1 MTGVPPSRYKRSEKL
16 GEGTY
21 ATVYKGEDTQTGMVV
36 ALKDIHYDPEEGTP
50 STAVREIALMK
61 ELRHDNIVRLL
72 HVEQTENNLVMVFEF
87 MDKDLKK
94 YMDTLG
100 APGTGALE
108 PSIIQQ
114 FLYHLLQ
121 GLAFCHDRRVLHR
134 DLKPQNLLISTSGVL
149 KLADFGLARSTGIP
163 VTTFSNE
170 VVTLWY
176 RAPDV
181 LLGSKN
187 YDTTID
193 MWSVGCIFAEMY
205 TGRPLFPGNNVD
217 DQINRIFRMLGTPTV
232 QTWPLL
238 AELPNAKGKTFTPHN
253 PTSWQSVLPM
263 MSPIALDLL
272 SRFLRYEPSQRISA
286 KDALRHPYFSNLNN
300 PPHIQQQQQ
309 QPYNNAYYANPMMP
323 PTNFNGYF

>member
-1 MTGVPPSRYKRSEKL
+1 MSGISNSRYKRLDRL

-21 ATVYKGEDTQTGMVV
+21 ATVYKGEDTQTGAVV

-72 HVEQTENNLVMVFEF
+72 HVEQTENNLVMVFDY

-94 YMDTLG
+94 YMDALG
-100 APGTGALE
+100 TPGTGALD
-108 PSIIQQ
+108 PATIRR
-114 FLYHLLQ
+114 FMYHMLQ

-134 DLKPQNLLISTSGVL
+134 DLKPQNLLISASGVL

-187 YDTTID
+187 YDSAID
-193 MWSVGCIFAEMY
+193 MWSVGCIFAEMF
-205 TGRPLFPGNNVD
+205 TGRPLFPGNNAD
-217 DQINRIFRMLGTPTV
+217 DQINRIFRVLGTPTPH
-232 QTWPLL
+232 TWPLM
-238 AELPNAKGKTFTPHN
+238 AELPNAINKKFATHN
-253 PTSWQSVLPM
+253 PVTLHSVLPM
-263 MSPIALDLL
+263 MEPLAIDLL
-272 SRFLRYEPSQRISA
+272 SQLLRYEPSRRITA
-286 KDALRHPYFSNLNN
+286 KDALLHPYFNELHS
-300 PPHIQQQQQ
+300 HHQQQQQ
-309 QPYNNAYYANPMMP
+309 QQQQALQNMYF
-323 PTNFNGYF
+323 PTTVIPSNFNGYF

>member
-1 MTGVPPSRYKRSEKL
+1 MSAIPNSRYKRSDKL

-21 ATVYKGEDTQTGMVV
+21 ATVYKGEDTQNGAIV

-94 YMDTLG
+94 YMDTVG
-100 APGTGALE
+100 TPGTGALDAGV
-108 PSIIQQ
+108 IRR
-114 FLYHLLQ
+114 FMFHLLQ

-134 DLKPQNLLISTSGVL
+134 DLKPQNLLISKTGVL

-205 TGRPLFPGNNVD
+205 TGRPLFPGNNAD
-217 DQINRIFRMLGTPTV
+217 DQINRIFRVLGTPTY

-238 AELPNAKGKTFTPHN
+238 PELPNAKSKTFTHHN
-253 PTSWQSVLPM
+253 PVPLPSVLPM
-263 MSPIALDLL
+263 MDHLAIDLL
-272 SRFLRYEPSQRISA
+272 SRLLRYEPSQRIGA
-286 KDALRHPYFSNLNN
+286 KEALMHPYFSELM
-300 PPHIQQQQQ
+300 PQQQQQQQQQ
-309 QPYNNAYYANPMMP
+309 QPYNISRIGGRGGWIN
-323 PTNFNGYF
+323 

>member
-1 MTGVPPSRYKRSEKL
+1 MANLSASRYKRSDKL

-21 ATVYKGEDTQTGMVV
+21 ATVFKGEDTQTGAIV

-61 ELRHDNIVRLL
+61 ELRHENIVRLL

-94 YMDTLG
+94 YMDTMG
-100 APGTGALE
+100 APGTGALS
-108 PSIIQQ
+108 PMTIRQ

-134 DLKPQNLLISTSGVL
+134 DLKPQNLLISANGVL

-217 DQINRIFRMLGTPTV
+217 DQINRIFRVLGTPTV
-232 QTWPLL
+232 TSWPLM
-238 AELPNAKGKTFTPHN
+238 AELPNVQGKTFTPHQ
-253 PTSWQSVLPM
+253 PVRLQEVLPM
-263 MSPIALDLL
+263 MDPLALDLL
-272 SRFLRYEPSQRISA
+272 SRLLRYEPSMRMKA
-286 KDALRHPYFSNLNN
+286 KDALSHPYFNELLAQQSNYNVYFPGTALPSNLNG
-300 PPHIQQQQQ
+300 
-309 QPYNNAYYANPMMP
+309 
-323 PTNFNGYF
+323 FF

>member
-1 MTGVPPSRYKRSEKL
+1 MSGISNSRYKRLDRL

-21 ATVYKGEDTQTGMVV
+21 ATVYRGEDTQTGAVV

-72 HVEQTENNLVMVFEF
+72 HVEQTENNLVMVFEY

-94 YMDTLG
+94 YMDALG
-100 APGTGALE
+100 TPGTGALDAT
-108 PSIIQQ
+108 IIRR
-114 FLYHLLQ
+114 FMYHMLQ

-134 DLKPQNLLISTSGVL
+134 DLKPQNLLISASGVL

-187 YDTTID
+187 YDSAID
-193 MWSVGCIFAEMY
+193 MWSVGCIFAEMF
-205 TGRPLFPGNNVD
+205 TGRPLFPGNNAD
-217 DQINRIFRMLGTPTV
+217 DQINRIFRVLGTPTPH
-232 QTWPLL
+232 TWPLM
-238 AELPNAKGKTFTPHN
+238 AELPNAVNKKFAAHSPVSL
-253 PTSWQSVLPM
+253 PSVLPM
-263 MSPIALDLL
+263 MEPLAIDLL
-272 SRFLRYEPSQRISA
+272 TQLLRYEPSRRITA
-286 KDALRHPYFSNLNN
+286 KDALLHPYFNEIHN
-300 PPHIQQQQQ
+300 HHHQQQQQ
-309 QPYNNAYYANPMMP
+309 QQQALQNMYF
-323 PTNFNGYF
+323 PTTVIPSNFNGYF